1 MYSKTR
7 NTLTALIAASLF
19 AAAGWMFGHPIDSAT
34 FPIGMPSLQAPDT
47 AAGLHDTNLRVAQ
60 TSGSMRARHAN
71 RMSLAMPY
79 YSFAMLMPQRRA
91 D

>member
-19 AAAGWMFGHPIDSAT
+19 VAAGWLFGHPLKPIALPLGMATMHASIIDSVPQVALASNT
-34 FPIGMPSLQAPDT
+34 
-47 AAGLHDTNLRVAQ
+47 LRL
-60 TSGSMRARHAN
+60 RHAN
-71 RMSLAMPY
+71 RMNFAMPY
-79 YSFAMLMPQRRA
+79 YSFALQVSQRRT

>member
-19 AAAGWMFGHPIDSAT
+19 VAGGWMLGHPVNPIALPLGSSTMIHASIIDT
-34 FPIGMPSLQAPDT
+34 GPQA
-47 AAGLHDTNLRVAQ
+47 ALASNALHL
-60 TSGSMRARHAN
+60 RHAN
-71 RMSLAMPY
+71 RMNFAMPY
-79 YSFAMLMPQRRA
+79 YSFALQVSQRRT

>member
-19 AAAGWMFGHPIDSAT
+19 IAAGSMFGHPLKPIALPVAAATMHASIIDSVPQVALASN
-34 FPIGMPSLQAPDT
+34 I
-47 AAGLHDTNLRVAQ
+47 LHL
-60 TSGSMRARHAN
+60 RHAN
-71 RMSLAMPY
+71 RMNFAMPY
-79 YSFAMLMPQRRA
+79 YSFALQVSQRRT

>member
-7 NTLTALIAASLF
+7 NTLTALIAASLLVSAGWLF
-19 AAAGWMFGHPIDSAT
+19 GRPVHSDLMVPQNGLPAQVSLAAAATPIA
-34 FPIGMPSLQAPDT
+34 M
-47 AAGLHDTNLRVAQ
+47 AGSPLR
-60 TSGSMRARHAN
+60 SRHAN

-79 YSFAMLMPQRRA
+79 YSFSLGLSPRRA

>member
-1 MYSKTR
+1 MYSKIR

-19 AAAGWMFGHPIDSAT
+19 VAAGWMIGHPVSVIASPADFSAPAAIDSGAQIAMDST
-34 FPIGMPSLQAPDT
+34 P
-47 AAGLHDTNLRVAQ
+47 LHAH
-60 TSGSMRARHAN
+60 HAS

-79 YSFAMLMPQRRA
+79 YSFSLLTPQRRT